1 MNKKYD
7 YCKIVQDLLPNYIE
21 KSTDEET
28 NKFIEEH
35 INSCEKCNK
44 LYNDLLH
51 SNSEK
56 EKTIAKK
63 EVKYMKKYKNKITIL
78 KTALLVILIFFVI
91 YIGRNMIIIG
101 NLQNK
106 VRKYY
111 DSNNYHIEWYSYSPS
126 YTTLVEVYKKD
137 DKTIQRDYISH
148 LEEQN
153 DEEIIAYTTAKGTNV
168 YFVNHKEYGT
178 LEKKIH
184 PSLDI
189 KSLDYIKADSI
200 LEFVF
205 QAITSQITT
214 VNCNGKD
221 CYKIDTLGTTRYIEK
236 STGLTIRVLNEAT
249 SFNTHDYSKAE
260 SSVGDIF
267 YEFNNVTDE
276 DFLEPDTTGFE
287 KIDIQS

>member
-7 YCKIVQDLLPNYIE
+7 CCRIVQDLLPNYIE

-44 LYNDLLH
+44 LYKDLLH
-51 SNSEK
+51 STNEK

-63 EVKYMKKYKNKITIL
+63 EVKYMRKYKNKMIIL
-78 KTALLVILIFFVI
+78 KAVLLVVLIFFVI

-111 DSNNYHIEWYSYSPS
+111 DSNNYHIEWYSYSS
-126 YTTLVEVYKKD
+126 NYTSLIEVYKKD
-137 DKTIQRDYISH
+137 DKIIQRDFISH

-153 DEEIIAYTTAKGTNV
+153 NDEIISYTTEKGTNV
-168 YFVNHKEYGT
+168 YFMNSKEYGT
-178 LEKKIH
+178 LEKKVY

-189 KSLDYIKADSI
+189 KSLDYIKTDSI
-200 LEFVF
+200 LEFAF

-221 CYKIDTLGTTRYIEK
+221 CYKIDTLGATKYIEK
-236 STGLTIRVLNEAT
+236 TTGLTIRVLNDTT
-249 SFNTHDYSKAE
+249 SFKNYDYGRAE

-276 DFLEPDTTGFE
+276 DFVEPNTTGFE
-287 KIDIQS
+287 KIEIQS